1 MGKHKSTLIA
11 GSFALAL
18 LLTLSLAATTRA
30 QAPQQIDVLTVN
42 GTIDSW
48 VDRYISNEIDHAQS
62 VGAGAV
68 VIVLNTPGG
77 TLGAMQD
84 ITTRMLNARVP
95 TIVFVY
101 PAGAWAGSAGTFIT
115 LAANIAAMA
124 PDTTIG
130 AAHPVDATGQNIPSD
145 EQTKITNFSISIIQN
160 IAQERGRNAEWATE
174 AVSSSVSATA
184 QQALD
189 LHVIDL
195 MATDLNDL
203 LNKVDGRT
211 VTTTAGEIT
220 LHTQQAPVVTR
231 NMNVAQQFFHT
242 LVDPNVALILLLVGM
257 FGLALELFNP
267 GAIVPAVTGG
277 ICLVLAFIT
286 FGSLPV
292 NWGGVILVILSVVL
306 FIIDVKVNSLIL
318 TAGGVALFVVGA
330 LLLFSASNPSLPEFP
345 AVTVSPVLIVALAVI
360 MVAFFLFALGAA
372 VRARN
377 YPVLMGKGQLVGAT
391 GIATSDLGPEGVAQ
405 IGGQLW
411 TAIAQGEP
419 IVKGDA
425 VRVVEVQGLRLYV
438 VRANQGNVIKS

>member
-1 MGKHKSTLIA
+1 MGEHRSTLIA
-11 GSFALAL
+11 GSFVLAL
-18 LLTLSLAATTRA
+18 LLTLSLATTTRA
-30 QAPQQIDVLTVN
+30 QVPQQVDVLTVD

-48 VDRYISNEIDHAQS
+48 VDRYISNEINYAQG

-130 AAHPVDATGQNIPSD
+130 AAHPVDATGQNIPST

-174 AVSSSVSATA
+174 AVSSSIAATA

-195 MATDLNDL
+195 IATDLNDL
-203 LNKVDGRT
+203 LNKVDGQT
-211 VTTTAGEIT
+211 VTTAAGAIT
-220 LHTQQAPVVTR
+220 LHTQQAPVITR
-231 NMNVAQQFFHT
+231 DMNVAQQFFHT
-242 LVDPNVALILLLVGM
+242 LVNPDVALVLLLVGLL
-257 FGLALELFNP
+257 GIALELFNP

-306 FIIDVKVNSLIL
+306 FIIDVKVNSFIL
-318 TAGGVALFVVGA
+318 TAGGLALFVVGA

-345 AVTVSPVLIVALAVI
+345 AVTVSPGLIVGLAVV
-360 MVAFFLFALGAA
+360 MAGFFLFVLGAA

-391 GIATSDLGPEGVAQ
+391 GTATSDLGPEGVAQ
-405 IGGQLW
+405 IRGQLW
-411 TAIAQGEP
+411 TAIAKGEH
-419 IVKGDA
+419 IAKGDA
-425 VRVVEVQGLRLYV
+425 VRVVDVQGLRLYV
-438 VRANQGNVIKS
+438 VKANQDNGIES